1 LASSLV
7 MARRITAWLLV
18 LPLALVGTQLAH
30 ETAYRIAAPGTS
42 ERARLLADTGH
53 AYLAYAPIALGFGV
67 ALVLSALLLS
77 LLGALRGSAVTH
89 ASPWALAVLAPLGFT
104 LQEHAERLL
113 HDGTFPWS
121 TAIQPAF
128 LLGLALQLPF
138 TLAAYLFA
146 RGLLAAAD
154 RLGRAL
160 AGLPSPRAR
169 PFPAAPVRPGSVDLV
184 RLPALALGHAG
195 RGPPR
200 R

>member
-1 LASSLV
+1 V
-7 MARRITAWLLV
+7 TARRITVWLLV
-18 LPLALVGTQLAH
+18 LPLAVVGTQLAH
-30 ETAYRIAAPGTS
+30 ETAYRVVAPGAQD
-42 ERARLLADTGH
+42 RARLLADTGH
-53 AYLAYAPIALGFGV
+53 SYLAYAPIALGFGV
-67 ALVLSALLLS
+67 ALVLTALLLS
-77 LLGALRGSAVTH
+77 LLGALRGTAVAH
-89 ASPWALAVLAPLGFT
+89 ISPWALAVLAPLGCA

-113 HDGTFPWS
+113 HDGTFSWT
-121 TAIQPAF
+121 TAVEPVF

-138 TLAAYLFA
+138 TLAAYVFA

-160 AGLPSPRAR
+160 AGLPASRAR
-169 PFPAAPVRPGSVDLV
+169 PFPLARVRPDSVDLV